1 MELAELDGSL
11 SAALSVWL
19 LFFFRFDGF
28 SGICA
33 SWIERL
39 CRRSAAFVYSWCLLE
54 VIVVGGD
61 SEVGM
66 ELLHSS
72 RGFSGRPSVSPVS
85 YMRIRCSLTLARTNA
100 FGIVSNSLFH

>member
-1 MELAELDGSL
+1 VCS
-11 SAALSVWL
+11 
-19 LFFFRFDGF
+19 R
-28 SGICA
+28 
-33 SWIERL
+33 
-39 CRRSAAFVYSWCLLE
+39 CLLE

-72 RGFSGRPSVSPVS
+72 RSFSGRPSVSPVS

-100 FGIVSNSLFH
+100 FGIKSNSLFH